1 MFMSL
6 GDLMFVPVIVFV
18 TIVLPIWLVLHYITK
33 WKQSRGLSSD
43 DERML
48 EDMWQ
53 SATRME
59 ERIQTLE
66 EILDAKS
73 PEWRKS

>member
-1 MFMSL
+1 MSL

-18 TIVLPIWLVLHYITK
+18 TIVLPIWLLLHYITK
-33 WKQSRGLSSD
+33 WKQSRGLSSE

-48 EDMWQ
+48 EDLWQ
-53 SATRME
+53 SASRME

-73 PEWRKS
+73 PDWRKS

>member
-1 MFMSL
+1 MNL

-18 TIVLPIWLVLHYITK
+18 TIVLPVWLLLHYITK
-33 WKQSRGLSSD
+33 WKQARGLSRD
-43 DERML
+43 DEGML
-48 EDMWQ
+48 EDLWQ

-66 EILDAKS
+66 EILDAEN
-73 PEWRKS
+73 PGWRKR